1 MNYIV
6 WGIGGLIGIYILDKL
21 LSNKS
26 TSAAAP
32 ILQPVPTYVA
42 TGSSGNADSA
52 SISNSPS
59 VSSAVDSSTVNNLSA
74 QDKAILGLNNLTSN
88 LLINNQIQSGVN
100 SQLAAGLATLQSTQT
115 QQTNLTQ
122 LGIGSS
128 SLLQSGLTAPT
139 GSDSASTTFTPNSSG
154 GFSTVVNYAT
164 SNLQSLYDSALTS
177 IAGLTST
184 NQNLSTQVNNDN
196 SALAQNAQQ
205 INSLN
210 STISAGTQQISNLTS
225 TISAG
230 TQQINALNDSIA
242 NSQQTISNLQSSLND
257 SNGNIV
263 GLQGKVDALKN
274 LGATAAHAAATISPW
289 LGNTIQ
295 NQFNSIN

>member
-6 WGIGGLIGIYILDKL
+6 WGIGGLVGIYVLDKL

-74 QDKAILGLNNLTSN
+74 QDNAILGLNNLTSN

-100 SQLAAGLATLQSTQT
+100 SQLATGLATLQSQQT

-128 SLLQSGLTAPT
+128 SLLQSGLSAPS
-139 GSDSASTTFTPNSSG
+139 GSDTASTTFTPNSSG

-164 SNLQSLYDSALTS
+164 SNLQSLYDSALSS

-196 SALAQNAQQ
+196 S
-205 INSLN
+205 I
-210 STISAGTQQISNLTS
+210 ISAGTQQISNLNS

-242 NSQQTISNLQSSLND
+242 NGQQTISNLQSSLND

-274 LGATAAHAAATISPW
+274 LGATAAHAAATINPF
-289 LGNTIQ
+289 LGNAIQ

>member
-1 MNYIV
+1 MNYII
-6 WGIGGLIGIYILDKL
+6 WGIGGLVGIYVLDKL
-21 LSNKS
+21 LSNIS
-26 TSAAAP
+26 TSAAAAAAAP

-42 TGSSGNADSA
+42 TGSSDAANSA

-59 VSSAVDSSTVNNLSA
+59 VSSAVDSSTVDNLSA
-74 QDKAILGLNNLTSN
+74 QDTAILGLNNLTSN

-100 SQLAAGLATLQSTQT
+100 SQLAAGLATLQSQQT

-139 GSDSASTTFTPNSSG
+139 GSDTASTTFTPNSSG

-164 SNLQSLYDSALTS
+164 SNLQSLYDSALS
-177 IAGLTST
+177 NVAALTST
-184 NQNLSTQVNNDN
+184 NQNLSSQVNSDN
-196 SALAQNAQQ
+196 SVLAQNAQQ

-210 STISAGTQQISNLTS
+210 STISAG
-225 TISAG
+225 A
-230 TQQINALNDSIA
+230 QQINALNDTIA
-242 NSQQTISNLQSSLND
+242 NGQQTISNLQSSLND

-274 LGATAAHAAATISPW
+274 LGATAAHAAATINPF